1 MSSHTHTNLNV
12 RNNTQNTSLNYAHKQ
27 MYTYSLLSGM
37 VSSAATALRE
47 DLNLQ
52 LLLLLVFLLD
62 SVGLHLGLCTEA
74 QSGGQCLHTWRG
86 EGETGQD
93 LDAGLAH
100 LHLRVH

>member
-12 RNNTQNTSLNYAHKQ
+12 RNNTQNTSSNYAHKQ

-52 LLLLLVFLLD
+52 LLLLLVFLFD
-62 SVGLHLGLCTEA
+62 SIGLHLGLHGWCCAQRLNQAVNACT
-74 QSGGQCLHTWRG
+74 QG
-86 EGETGQD
+86 EERERQD
-93 LDAGLAH
+93 KT
-100 LHLRVH
+100 